1 MHCWNNLIF
10 QHRLFSH
17 NQLALLHTLSPSA
30 SVSAKQSKHAKSKS
44 KHVKHVFLAQHRL
57 TPQNLERSSPGLMGV
72 HLDFWTKSSRCLRT
86 CRHLPANRSTPILC
100 ASNFHEG
107 MSIQDG
113 RSEDTGD
120 GNIFETHPESNER
133 NRRASNKNSWQ
144 FWKPKRFLVKWAH
157 ACGVEV
163 QIWRCLLIHIYIHIY
178 NGEVLFNS
186 DIACPSKAKG
196 LWPIQELSSQCPGL
210 FKNGYMAQHL
220 FSRKVISSSL
230 PYHHRFTPEKGGP
243 QLVFEGV
250 SLPLSFWGGFQNLD
264 WFAYCRVWIGR
275 SPDTQ
280 AE

>member
-163 QIWRCLLIHIYIHIY
+163 QIWRCLLIHIYIYIY
-178 NGEVLFNS
+178 ITE
-186 DIACPSKAKG
+186 K
-196 LWPIQELSSQCPGL
+196 
-210 FKNGYMAQHL
+210 
-220 FSRKVISSSL
+220 SSL
-230 PYHHRFTPEKGGP
+230 IRISHAQARQKACGQFR
-243 QLVFEGV
+243 
-250 SLPLSFWGGFQNLD
+250 SFHPSVL
-264 WFAYCRVWIGR
+264 ACSRM
-275 SPDTQ
+275 DTWPSICS
-280 AE
+280 AAK